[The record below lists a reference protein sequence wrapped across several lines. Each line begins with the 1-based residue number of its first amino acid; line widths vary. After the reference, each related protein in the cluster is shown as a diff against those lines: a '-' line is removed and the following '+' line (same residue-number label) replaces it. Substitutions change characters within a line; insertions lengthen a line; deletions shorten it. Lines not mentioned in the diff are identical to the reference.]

1 MPNQSRMQPFDLFII
16 GGGINGCGIARDA
29 AGRGLRVMLAEMND
43 FGGATS
49 SASTKLFHGGLRY
62 LEYFEFNLVR
72 KALIERE
79 VLLRAMP
86 HISWPMRFVLP
97 LHKGMRF
104 DAETP
109 TSRLLVRFMPW
120 LRGRRPA
127 WLIRLGLFL
136 YDTLGGRDIL
146 PGTATLDLHR
156 DPVGKPLQE
165 KFAKGFEYLSKG
177 LIDGFAS
184 AGNTGAMFVGG
195 YYSAKAIPGI
205 LRPAIS
211 SLIPREDGGVTVLLD
226 VGANA
231 DCKPDVLYQFGV
243 LGSLFSEHVCG
254 IKKPKV
260 SLLNLG
266 EEKTKGNM
274 LSQAS
279 YSMMENNPDYNFIGN
294 IEGRDIFDSETDVIV
309 CDGFTGNIVLK
320 EAEGIYSIM
329 ERRGLF
335 DEYFKRFNYENY
347 GGTPILGLN
356 KTVIVG
362 HGISNEIAIKNMITL
377 TKDVVEAE
385 LTSKIKNHL
394 N

>member
-1 MPNQSRMQPFDLFII
+1 MRIGIDIMGGDYAPQKTVHGAILALNDLSSDTKIVLFGRKTEILSELKRHNILQNNFEIIDCKDVISMGEHPTKAFKSKPN
-16 GGGINGCGIARDA
+16 
-29 AGRGLRVMLAEMND
+29 
-43 FGGATS
+43 S
-49 SASTKLFHGGLRY
+49 S
-62 LEYFEFNLVR
+62 
-72 KALIERE
+72 I
-79 VLLRAMP
+79 
-86 HISWPMRFVLP
+86 
-97 LHKGMRF
+97 
-104 DAETP
+104 
-109 TSRLLVRFMPW
+109 
-120 LRGRRPA
+120 
-127 WLIRLGLFL
+127 
-136 YDTLGGRDIL
+136 
-146 PGTATLDLHR
+146 
-156 DPVGKPLQE
+156 
-165 KFAKGFEYLSKG
+165 AKGFEYLSKG

-195 YYSAKAIPGI
+195 YYSVKTIPGI

-231 DCKPDVLYQFGV
+231 DCKADVLYQFGI

-254 IKKPKV
+254 IKNPKV

-320 EAEGIYSIM
+320 QAEGIYSIM
-329 ERRGLF
+329 KKRGLL

>member
-1 MPNQSRMQPFDLFII
+1 MRIGIDIMGGDYAPQKTVQGAILALNELPSDTKIVLFGRKSEII
-16 GGGINGCGIARDA
+16 A
-29 AGRGLRVMLAEMND
+29 AL
-43 FGGATS
+43 
-49 SASTKLFHGGLRY
+49 K
-62 LEYFEFNLVR
+62 
-72 KALIERE
+72 
-79 VLLRAMP
+79 
-86 HISWPMRFVLP
+86 
-97 LHKGMRF
+97 
-104 DAETP
+104 
-109 TSRLLVRFMPW
+109 
-120 LRGRRPA
+120 
-127 WLIRLGLFL
+127 
-136 YDTLGGRDIL
+136 
-146 PGTATLDLHR
+146 HR
-156 DPVGKPLQE
+156 DSLQNNFEIIDCKDVISMGEHPTKAFKSKPNSSI
-165 KFAKGFEYLSKG
+165 AKGFEYLSKG

-195 YYSAKAIPGI
+195 YYSVKAIPGI

-211 SLIPREDGGVTVLLD
+211 SLIPREDGGATVLLD

-231 DCKPDVLYQFGV
+231 DCKPDVLYQFGI

-279 YSMMENNPDYNFIGN
+279 YSVMENNPDYNFIGN

-320 EAEGIYSIM
+320 QAEGIYSIM
-329 ERRGLF
+329 KKRGLL

-362 HGISNEIAIKNMITL
+362 HGISSEIAIKNMITL

>member
-1 MPNQSRMQPFDLFII
+1 MRIGIDIMGGDYAPQKTVHGAILALNELPKDTEIVLF
-16 GGGINGCGIARDA
+16 
-29 AGRGLRVMLAEMND
+29 GRESEILAELKQHNISANNFEIINCADVIDMGEHPTKAFKSKPN
-43 FGGATS
+43 S
-49 SASTKLFHGGLRY
+49 S
-62 LEYFEFNLVR
+62 
-72 KALIERE
+72 I
-79 VLLRAMP
+79 
-86 HISWPMRFVLP
+86 
-97 LHKGMRF
+97 
-104 DAETP
+104 
-109 TSRLLVRFMPW
+109 
-120 LRGRRPA
+120 
-127 WLIRLGLFL
+127 
-136 YDTLGGRDIL
+136 
-146 PGTATLDLHR
+146 
-156 DPVGKPLQE
+156 
-165 KFAKGFEYLSKG
+165 AKGFEYLAKG
-177 LIDGFAS
+177 EIDGFAS

-195 YYSAKAIPGI
+195 FYSVKAIEGI

-211 SLIPREDGGVTVLLD
+211 TLIPRNDGGVTVLLD

-231 DCKPDVLYQFGV
+231 DCKPDVLYQFGI

-254 IKKPKV
+254 IKNPKV

-274 LSQAS
+274 LTQAS

-329 ERRGLF
+329 EKRGLL
-335 DEYFKRFNYENY
+335 DDYFKRFNYENY

-356 KTVIVG
+356 KTVIIG

-377 TKDVVEAE
+377 TKDVVEAN
-385 LTSKIKNHL
+385 LASKIKNNL

>member
-1 MPNQSRMQPFDLFII
+1 MRIGIDIMGGDYAPQKTVHGAILALNELPSDTKIVLFGRKSEII
-16 GGGINGCGIARDA
+16 
-29 AGRGLRVMLAEMND
+29 
-43 FGGATS
+43 
-49 SASTKLFHGGLRY
+49 
-62 LEYFEFNLVR
+62 
-72 KALIERE
+72 
-79 VLLRAMP
+79 
-86 HISWPMRFVLP
+86 
-97 LHKGMRF
+97 
-104 DAETP
+104 
-109 TSRLLVRFMPW
+109 
-120 LRGRRPA
+120 
-127 WLIRLGLFL
+127 
-136 YDTLGGRDIL
+136 
-146 PGTATLDLHR
+146 ATLKHHDSLQNNFEIIDCKDVISMEEHPTKAFR
-156 DPVGKPLQE
+156 SKPNSSI
-165 KFAKGFEYLSKG
+165 AKGFEYLSKG

-195 YYSAKAIPGI
+195 YYSVKAIPGI

-231 DCKPDVLYQFGV
+231 DCKPDVLYQFGI
-243 LGSLFSEHVCG
+243 LGSLFSEHVCK

-279 YSMMENNPDYNFIGN
+279 YNMMENNSDYNFIGN

-320 EAEGIYSIM
+320 QAEGIYSIM
-329 ERRGLF
+329 KKRGLL

-356 KTVIVG
+356 KAVIVG
-362 HGISNEIAIKNMITL
+362 HGISNEMAIKNMITL
-377 TKDVVEAE
+377 TKDLVEAE
-385 LTSKIKNHL
+385 LTSKIINHL